1 MQSSEVEETK
11 YSIGITIGRGINGFI
26 AMKLKDRQ
34 MIRMGQGIILT
45 GIIVML
51 FPFGKTVPLIGFSLI
66 GLGCAPVYPCI
77 IHSTPDHFGAER
89 SQAIIGVQ
97 MASAYIGTCLMP
109 PLFGLIANHISI
121 RLLPLYLLI
130 LLVLMVYMHELLERK
145 VHNES

>member
-1 MQSSEVEETK
+1 
-11 YSIGITIGRGINGFI
+11 
-26 AMKLKDRQ
+26 MKLKDSQ
-34 MIRMGQGIILT
+34 MIRMGQGIILA
-45 GIIVML
+45 GIIIML
-51 FPFGKTVPLIGFSLI
+51 LPFGRTMSLIGFSLI

-77 IHSTPDHFGAER
+77 IHSTPEHFGAER

-130 LLVLMVYMHELLERK
+130 LLILMVFMHEKLERK
-145 VHNES
+145 